1 MALVSALLWDH
12 YTFLMGGGYILYSG
26 SACLLIGH
34 CLAMADQ
41 PSWVSRVLGW
51 RPFVV
56 IGQVSYEAYLV
67 HCVVILAVL
76 RVAPQ
81 MPVADMIVLD
91 LGLITVIS
99 GAFYYF
105 IGQPI
110 RRYGWLAAFRPSK
123 RPARPARLS
132 TTRPARSL
140 GGILVGVASATAVV
154 VLAVVLVATAKSTPV
169 SPALGAGSR
178 PGTPTAQGAAIPD
191 KLPGPRGA
199 GEVVGGPGKAPIDAA
214 PASHA
219 PQGRRPSG
227 TDALAAGLRTPKGP
241 RIISIAPA
249 TGSILGGNAV
259 TLRGRHFTRHAK
271 VYFNA
276 LRLERVTWLDNRT
289 LRIVVPAADAVEVDR
304 PLATL
309 HGLQASVQV
318 VTAGGRSEIGAATLY
333 TFV

>member
-1 MALVSALLWDH
+1 
-12 YTFLMGGGYILYSG
+12 
-26 SACLLIGH
+26 
-34 CLAMADQ
+34 
-41 PSWVSRVLGW
+41 
-51 RPFVV
+51 
-56 IGQVSYEAYLV
+56 
-67 HCVVILAVL
+67 
-76 RVAPQ
+76 
-81 MPVADMIVLD
+81 
-91 LGLITVIS
+91 
-99 GAFYYF
+99 
-105 IGQPI
+105 
-110 RRYGWLAAFRPSK
+110 
-123 RPARPARLS
+123 
-132 TTRPARSL
+132 
-140 GGILVGVASATAVV
+140 VGVASATAVV